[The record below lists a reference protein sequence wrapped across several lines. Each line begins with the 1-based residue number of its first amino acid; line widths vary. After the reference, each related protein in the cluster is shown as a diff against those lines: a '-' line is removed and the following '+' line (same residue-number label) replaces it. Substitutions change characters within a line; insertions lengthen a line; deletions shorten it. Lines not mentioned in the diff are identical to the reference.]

1 MSFCVLDDASANVPA
16 RSFVKRLRHAVLAT
30 TLMLGCAT
38 TTTTAPA
45 PPPTPPPTLAGAWQ
59 SACFA
64 VHNADDTD
72 GSARIVHGFTDTL
85 WSMDTALFSDAAC
98 VDATATLHVD
108 GGYVLEG
115 PSTSTNGAWD
125 VRFEIRSRTITPHV
139 EGFIAFLQA
148 MSCGDDYG
156 VDRATDAFE
165 VSCAAFD
172 WPAATTCG
180 TELDVVRVDGTTLW
194 RGLRPTN
201 GDLCAA
207 TQRPTAL
214 GLPTTRM

>member
-1 MSFCVLDDASANVPA
+1 M
-16 RSFVKRLRHAVLAT
+16 RLRPAVLAT
-30 TLMLGCAT
+30 TLALGCAT
-38 TTTTAPA
+38 TTTTAETPE
-45 PPPTPPPTLAGAWQ
+45 PTLPPTLAGAWQ

-72 GSARIVHGFTDTL
+72 GSARVVHGFTDTL
-85 WSMDTALFSDAAC
+85 WSMDTALFSDTAC

-108 GGYVLEG
+108 GGYVLEA
-115 PSTSTNGAWD
+115 PSSSTNGAWD
-125 VRFEIRSRTITPHV
+125 VRFDIRNRTITPHV

-165 VSCAAFD
+165 VACAAFG
-172 WPAATTCG
+172 WPAATTCA
-180 TELDVVRVDGTTLW
+180 TEFDVVRVEGATLW
-194 RGLRPTN
+194 RGLRPVDN
-201 GDLCAA
+201 GLCEV
-207 TQRPTAL
+207 TRRPTAL